1 MYTAKKQLIIVYS
14 SLGIGWLLLM
24 FAIFALILSG
34 CTKNPYGGSG
44 NVITEQRD
52 PGKFTEVTADGPFI
66 VYLQEAANTAV
77 TINAEDNLMQF
88 IETYVSGNTLHIKL
102 KKNVQLHFIED
113 IKIYLKSPVYN
124 AVNYSGNGFVQSIDT
139 LHTDRFS
146 CTINGV
152 NNATLAI
159 ITPRLEIA
167 LNGNGHVDLSG
178 STDNYICKI
187 KEDGAIGGLNLTC
200 ADASIDIDGSGR
212 QTLSVS
218 RKLDVSIQ
226 GSGNVRYRGD
236 PSVNKDIQGS
246 GAVIKL

>member
-24 FAIFALILSG
+24 FAIFTLILSG
-34 CTKNPYGGSG
+34 CSKNPYGGSG
-44 NVITEQRD
+44 HVITEERH
-52 PGKFTEVTADGPFI
+52 PGNFTDVTVDGPFI
-66 VYLQEAANTAV
+66 VYLEEAANTQVAV
-77 TINAEDNLMQF
+77 NAEDNLMQF
-88 IETYVSGNTLHIKL
+88 IETYISGTTLHIKL
-102 KKNVQLHFIED
+102 KKNVQLHFFKD
-113 IKIYLKSPVYN
+113 IKIYLKSPVYHT
-124 AVNYSGNGFVQSIDT
+124 VNYSGNGFVQSIDT
-139 LHTDRFS
+139 LHTDHFF

-159 ITPRLEIA
+159 VTPKLEIA
-167 LNGNGHVDLSG
+167 LNGNGHIDLSG
-178 STDNYICKI
+178 STDNYICNI

-200 ADASIDIDGSGR
+200 ADASIDIDGSGK

-226 GSGNVRYRGD
+226 GSGNVGYRGD
-236 PSVNKDIQGS
+236 PSVNSDIQGS